1 MGLKTYL
8 LIRVGLDV
16 GREEWFGRKLEIEGR
31 EEGREDV
38 SRSVEDGRVSEEGH
52 AGGTHRLTESRHS
65 VGEKHVAE
73 TSQPSKNL
81 HPVGKNPAEESGSLE
96 RNVYPAEG
104 KRLVEFALMER
115 NAYPAEGKRA
125 AEFGLVKRSAYPTG
139 GKRVAEF
146 SPLERSACPVEGLP
160 HPLRTLWQ
168 RRRDRQKAKR
178 ERKLRA
184 ARDQERERRLAVR
197 ARAMEEVEGA
207 IGRLAKE
214 IEEFADGLRD
224 CYYVYE
230 DSLRR
235 VLLPREESSAR
246 NREPDVLVEE
256 ALLPLLWQKHFQGE
270 AFRGYGQRFWVEQL
284 LPQAVHPHFV
294 ILGTA
299 PCLFDVIEKWAGRM
313 KSLRWILEETDC
325 DEELLGFVEDFCTEY
340 GLAIMLEPL
349 QGAVALKRL
358 RLTCLQPVNVLDFT
372 GEAYMGASD
381 IPKGSVWLDMFSVE
395 EKQRRI
401 MARYTGITYVSL
413 KEKWKTVQRR
423 CVCPKLP

>member
-16 GREEWFGRKLEIEGR
+16 GREEWFGRKLEIQGG

-52 AGGTHRLTESRHS
+52 AGGTHRLTESGHS

-96 RNVYPAEG
+96 R
-104 KRLVEFALMER
+104 
-115 NAYPAEGKRA
+115 
-125 AEFGLVKRSAYPTG
+125 
-139 GKRVAEF
+139 
-146 SPLERSACPVEGLP
+146 SACPVEGCHILESGAEGRAAEGGKSHSKDGTGGHGRRLP
-160 HPLRTLWQ
+160 HPLRALRQ
-168 RRRDRQKAKR
+168 RRRDRQKAKW

-184 ARDQERERRLAVR
+184 ARDQERERQLAVR
-197 ARAMEEVEGA
+197 ARIMEEVERA

-214 IEEFADGLRD
+214 IEEYAHSRED

-235 VLLPREESSAR
+235 VLLPREESPAR
-246 NREPDVLVEE
+246 NREPDVLAGE
-256 ALLPLLWQKHFQGE
+256 AVLPLLWQKHFQGE
-270 AFRGYGQRFWVEQL
+270 AFRGYAQQFWVEQL
-284 LPQAVHPHFV
+284 LPQAVHPHFI

-299 PCLFDVIEKWAGRM
+299 HGLFDMIEKWAGRM
-313 KSLRWILEETDC
+313 KSLRWILQETDC
-325 DEELLGFVEDFCTEY
+325 DEELTGFVEDFCTEY

-349 QGAVALKRL
+349 QGAAALKRL
-358 RLTCLQPVNVLDFT
+358 RLTCPQPVNVLDFT
-372 GEAYMGASD
+372 GEAYMAVSD
-381 IPKGSVWLDMFSVE
+381 VPRGSVWLDMFSVE

-401 MARYTGITYVSL
+401 MARGTGITYVSL
-413 KEKWKTVQRR
+413 KEKWKTVRRR
-423 CVCPKLP
+423 CACPCHEAENHP